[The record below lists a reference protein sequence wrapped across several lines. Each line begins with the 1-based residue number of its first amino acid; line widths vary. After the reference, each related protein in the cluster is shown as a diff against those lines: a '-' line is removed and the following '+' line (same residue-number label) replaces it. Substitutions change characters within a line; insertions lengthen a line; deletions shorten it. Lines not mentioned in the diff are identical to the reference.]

1 MERTRL
7 LIIDDNKSLVE
18 MIKEYFSDNADINV
32 TLTAYDGAGKK

>member
-18 MIKEYFSDNADINV
+18 MIKEYFSDNDDINV
-32 TLTAYDGAGKK
+32 TLTA